1 MKMLIAV
8 ISLFIFQLINL
19 HIVSASEN
27 DYPIEFVSQ
36 NPHLTLT
43 KVSIQQNQQLI
54 LTGKIKRMSRNVHI
68 APGHLE
74 VVIYNLNNQPI
85 VKKSV
90 NYSPAILSKHSKF
103 GSQFEMVLPDDL
115 PKGSSIKI
123 KWHSNQSENSF

>member
-1 MKMLIAV
+1 MKILIAV
-8 ISLFIFQLINL
+8 ISLYIFQLINL
-19 HIVSASEN
+19 QIASASEN

-36 NPHLTLT
+36 SPHLKLS
-43 KVSIQQNQQLI
+43 KVSVQQNQQLI
-54 LTGKIKRMSRNVHI
+54 LTGKIKRISKNVHI

-74 VVIYNLNNQPI
+74 VIVFNLNNQAI
-85 VKKSV
+85 IKKSV
-90 NYSPAILSKHSKF
+90 NYSPALLSKHNKF